1 MFGHTVGL
9 VSEMKRVFGEDFP
22 VRCRR
27 GVGTGDQCYLEL
39 VSVLWEHKGVELG
52 ERYVHFG
59 G

>member
-1 MFGHTVGL
+1 MSGHSVGL

-27 GVGTGDQCYLEL
+27 GFGTGDHCYLEL
-39 VSVLWEHKGVELG
+39 VSIWEHKGIGLG